1 MSENESRSEGKVTD
15 LMEAL
20 SVSLER
26 AKADRRAPA
35 PRADEGAERSKP
47 HLLHGVFDSD
57 GLTRFRLECPY
68 EVKGVLPAGRRCW
81 SLDDD
86 GEIDS
91 LQCFAKGWVDE
102 RGAELISF
110 EITDPSFPIEVD
122 VELHGLL
129 QTPNLTL
136 HVRSASSGDGGAP
149 TDPYDTLH
157 MLDVFLALGGT
168 DEEFA
173 EWIDGRAFA
182 DAWPQLVAAVA
193 GRIDSLRAD
202 SNPPAGVLLKIA
214 ERRPA
219 PSPVPEAPQCPKCAG
234 EGEQV
239 FSGDSDLGW
248 ACMACDHHFAAP
260 VSEEGPPPWPEWLT
274 PEYSAIHAAIENEM
288 KRALDSCYKSAD
300 AAGMGWTT
308 EGWIS
313 MSASNV
319 ISLLRRNGS
328 NPPDVGEVEALPL
341 PEDRSYDESEFIAC
355 PACGAE
361 ELVEQFEP
369 LDIPGDGPLCWLPEG
384 RWVRAEEGTWA
395 KGLWL
400 IPGATPEQGK
410 GPANV

>member
-102 RGAELISF
+102 CGAELISF

-149 TDPYDTLH
+149 TPDRAEMFRALLWDARDYLAAHIDWTDPD
-157 MLDVFLALGGT
+157 AG
-168 DEEFA
+168 EESMV
-173 EWIDGRAFA
+173 
-182 DAWPQLVAAVA
+182 Q
-193 GRIDSLRAD
+193 RIDTACGDRPTAD
-202 SNPPAGVLLKIA
+202 RNIVPPSAA
-214 ERRPA
+214 ERAAA
-219 PSPVPEAPQCPKCAG
+219 PSPV
-234 EGEQV
+234 
-239 FSGDSDLGW
+239 L
-248 ACMACDHHFAAP
+248 
-260 VSEEGPPPWPEWLT
+260 EEGPPSVGVHEAVGGAGDPRNYGLAVLPD
-274 PEYSAIHAAIENEM
+274 P
-288 KRALDSCYKSAD
+288 AL
-300 AAGMGWTT
+300 
-308 EGWIS
+308 
-313 MSASNV
+313 V
-319 ISLLRRNGS
+319 
-328 NPPDVGEVEALPL
+328 
-341 PEDRSYDESEFIAC
+341 
-355 PACGAE
+355 
-361 ELVEQFEP
+361 
-369 LDIPGDGPLCWLPEG
+369 PGDGPLCWLPEG
-384 RWVRAEEGTWA
+384 RWVRQEPDAEA
-395 KGLWL
+395 KRLREEVERLTLRESLAEHWSECFLPPDALCAQCHAYSALGNGKLTVERAKALLANGFAPGAW
-400 IPGATPEQGK
+400 PGATPEQGE
-410 GPANV
+410 GPAK